1 MNHSSIPLMPEQD
14 LAALQVDSPDWFRR
28 AFLVPRS
35 EGWVDCAGA
44 PIHYFSWGDP
54 SSPGV
59 VLTHG
64 FMAHARCWAFIA
76 PLLAQ
81 NFHLVAFDLSGM
93 GDSGWRETYTVA
105 DRVEEAKGVANHL
118 GMTEEGK
125 KPFLVCH
132 SYGGSV
138 GLNAV
143 EKDIDSWAG
152 LIVCDMTML
161 APGEASDF
169 ESHRKKRQERGVQ
182 PHRVSE
188 NLEAAKKR
196 FRLAPEQPCENRYLM
211 DYMAF
216 HSLKEVN
223 EGWVWKFD
231 PRILGPDEERGPDW
245 WQSLSDR
252 FSGMQI
258 PRAVIFGEHSN
269 MFSSRVAEHIK
280 NKSSGNIPM
289 IQINDAHHHIMLDQP
304 LAFAVAIDALLQS
317 FMD

>member
-1 MNHSSIPLMPEQD
+1 MNNSSNPSKSQQD
-14 LAALQVDSPDWFRR
+14 LSFLQVDSPDWFRQ
-28 AFLVPRS
+28 AFLIPRS
-35 EGWVDCAGA
+35 EGWVDCAGTS
-44 PIHYFSWGDP
+44 IHYFSWGDP

-64 FMAHARCWAFIA
+64 FMSHARCWAFIA

-93 GDSGWRETYTVA
+93 GDSGWRETYTIA
-105 DRVEEAKGVANHL
+105 DRAEEAKGVADHL

-152 LIVCDMTML
+152 LIVCDMTIL
-161 APGEASDF
+161 APGEATDF
-169 ESHRKKRQERGVQ
+169 EFHRKKRQERGVQ

-216 HSLKEVN
+216 HSLKEVQG
-223 EGWVWKFD
+223 GWVWKFD
-231 PRILGPDEERGPDW
+231 PRILGPEEERGPDW
-245 WQSLSDR
+245 WESLSDR
-252 FSGMQI
+252 FSGMQL
-258 PRAVIFGEHSN
+258 PRAVIHGEHSN
-269 MFSSRVAEHIK
+269 MFSPRVAEHIK
-280 NKSSGNIPM
+280 SKSRGNIPM

>member
-1 MNHSSIPLMPEQD
+1 MNTSSIPTEPTQD
-14 LAALQVDSPDWFRR
+14 LVSLNVDSPDWFRH
-28 AFLVPRS
+28 AFLMPRS
-35 EGWVDCAGA
+35 EGWVECAGTL
-44 PIHYFSWGDP
+44 IHYFSWGDT
-54 SSPGV
+54 SNPGV
-59 VLTHG
+59 LLTHG

-76 PLLAQ
+76 PLLAD
-81 NFHLVAFDLSGM
+81 NFHVVAFDLSGM
-93 GDSGWRETYTVA
+93 GDSGWRRKYTVS
-105 DRVEEAKGVANHL
+105 DRVDEAKGVASHL
-118 GMTEEGK
+118 GMMEDGK

-143 EKDIDSWAG
+143 EKDSESWAG

-161 APGEASDF
+161 APGEVSDF

-182 PHRVSE
+182 PHRISKD
-188 NLEAAKKR
+188 LEAAKKR
-196 FRLAPEQPCENRYLM
+196 FRLAPEQPCQNRYLM

-252 FSGMQI
+252 FGGLEL
-258 PRAVIFGEHSN
+258 PRAVIYGEHSN
-269 MFSSRVAEHIK
+269 MFSQRVAEHIK
-280 NKSSGNIPM
+280 NKSESNIPM
-289 IQINDAHHHIMLDQP
+289 VQINDAHHHIMLDQP
-304 LAFAVAIDALLQS
+304 LAFTATIDALLQS
-317 FMD
+317 FMH